1 MTTTKRTRQHVQV
14 DYTLGMCLLCKG
26 FLDFDQEGNKRELL
40 KCSDCH
46 QNGRTSAEIVKTYDW
61 QCNDCKS
68 CLVCQSKNDEGK
80 IVICNHCDRGYHT
93 FCCDPPLKHIPKD
106 DWYCKQCSSMPSPP
120 TSLPSPTISYNQPL
134 TPLSDSNQP
143 SHHHHHQSNTSY
155 RLRQS
160 PAHSAKFI
168 ESISL
173 PNTIMTKDT
182 PKRKSIKRKASSRLQ
197 DENHNRMAS
206 DSVKLRL
213 NLKETTRQTANRK
226 RGRPKAN
233 YKALEEE
240 ELFYKT
246 FGNKLTKAEADTT
259 RGTPNETDIATF
271 EKAKAKAEKSS
282 AAANASQSLIPA
294 PKVSKWEPV
303 LDVPKIRRISF
314 NDYLIDTWYVAPYPE
329 EYSQNSTLYICE
341 YCMKYMKSS
350 FIANRHQLKCKVRHP
365 PGDEIY
371 RDGNISIF
379 EVDGRKNKI
388 YCQNLCLMA
397 KMFLDHKTLYYD
409 VEPFLF
415 YIMTESD
422 ERGCHF
428 VGYFSKE
435 KRSSMNY
442 NVSCILTM
450 PIFQRK
456 GYGQFLIDFSYLLSK
471 KESKT
476 GSPERPLSDLG
487 LLSYR
492 SYWKNVLFRALE
504 DKEGYISIDD
514 LSSSTSLTPDD
525 IVSTL
530 ENNSMIQ
537 HDKVKG
543 EYSIV
548 VNPQVIK
555 NHLDNLRKKD
565 YARVNP
571 EKLTWTPFVL
581 SKDRL
586 AALLGQTKVTIKNV
600 DESTDVDVD

>member
-1 MTTTKRTRQHVQV
+1 
-14 DYTLGMCLLCKG
+14 
-26 FLDFDQEGNKRELL
+26 
-40 KCSDCH
+40 
-46 QNGRTSAEIVKTYDW
+46 
-61 QCNDCKS
+61 
-68 CLVCQSKNDEGK
+68 
-80 IVICNHCDRGYHT
+80 
-93 FCCDPPLKHIPKD
+93 
-106 DWYCKQCSSMPSPP
+106 MPSPP
-120 TSLPSPTISYNQPL
+120 TSLPSPIISYNQPL
-134 TPLSDSNQP
+134 TPLSDNNQP
-143 SHHHHHQSNTSY
+143 NQHHHQSHTSY

-160 PAHSAKFI
+160 PTHSAKFI
-168 ESISL
+168 ESITL
-173 PNTIMTKDT
+173 PKTIMAKDT
-182 PKRKSIKRKASSRLQ
+182 PRRKSIKRKASSHLQ
-197 DENHNRMAS
+197 DENNNRMAAE
-206 DSVKLRL
+206 SVKLRL
-213 NLKETTRQTANRK
+213 SVKEPSAQSAKRK

-233 YKALEEE
+233 NKALEEE

-259 RGTPNETDIATF
+259 RGTPTEADIATF
-271 EKAKAKAEKSS
+271 EKAKTKAEKSL
-282 AAANASQSLIPA
+282 AAANTSQPPIPA
-294 PKVSKWEPV
+294 QKNSKWEPV

-341 YCMKYMKSS
+341 YCMKYMKSN
-350 FIANRHQLKCKVRHP
+350 FVANRHRLKCKVRHP

-471 KESKT
+471 KENKT

-530 ENNSMIQ
+530 QNNNMIQ

-555 NHLDNLRKKD
+555 DHLTNLRKKN

>member
-1 MTTTKRTRQHVQV
+1 
-14 DYTLGMCLLCKG
+14 
-26 FLDFDQEGNKRELL
+26 
-40 KCSDCH
+40 
-46 QNGRTSAEIVKTYDW
+46 
-61 QCNDCKS
+61 
-68 CLVCQSKNDEGK
+68 
-80 IVICNHCDRGYHT
+80 
-93 FCCDPPLKHIPKD
+93 
-106 DWYCKQCSSMPSPP
+106 
-120 TSLPSPTISYNQPL
+120 
-134 TPLSDSNQP
+134 
-143 SHHHHHQSNTSY
+143 
-155 RLRQS
+155 
-160 PAHSAKFI
+160 
-168 ESISL
+168 
-173 PNTIMTKDT
+173 MTKDT
-182 PKRKSIKRKASSRLQ
+182 PRRRLIKRKASSRNQPQ
-197 DENHNRMAS
+197 DENNNRLS
-206 DSVKLRL
+206 TEPFKLRL
-213 NLKETTRQTANRK
+213 SVKDPSTPPVKRK
-226 RGRPKAN
+226 RGRPRAS
-233 YKALEEE
+233 YKDLEEE

-259 RGTPNETDIATF
+259 RGTPSESDIGTF
-271 EKAKAKAEKSS
+271 ERAKTRAEKSTSVVTVSHLAQS
-282 AAANASQSLIPA
+282 AQRDR
-294 PKVSKWEPV
+294 KWEPV
-303 LDVPKIRRISF
+303 LDVPKIRKISF
-314 NDYLIDTWYVAPYPE
+314 NDFLIDTWYVAPYPE

-341 YCMKYMKSS
+341 FCMKYMKSS
-350 FIANRHQLKCKVRHP
+350 YVADRHQLKCKVRHP

-371 RDGNISIF
+371 RDGKISIF

-456 GYGQFLIDFSYLLSK
+456 GYGQFLIDFSYLLSR
-471 KESKT
+471 KENKT
-476 GSPERPLSDLG
+476 GTPERPLSDLG

-492 SYWKNVLFRALE
+492 SYWKNILFRALE
-504 DKEGYISIDD
+504 NKEGYISIDD
-514 LSSSTSLTPDD
+514 LSSTTSLTPDD

-530 ENNSMIQ
+530 QNNNLIQ
-537 HDKVKG
+537 QDKVKG
-543 EYSIV
+543 EYSITV
-548 VNPQVIK
+548 DSQMIQ
-555 NHLDNLRKKD
+555 NHLANLNKKN

-581 SKDRL
+581 SRDRL

>member
-1 MTTTKRTRQHVQV
+1 
-14 DYTLGMCLLCKG
+14 
-26 FLDFDQEGNKRELL
+26 
-40 KCSDCH
+40 
-46 QNGRTSAEIVKTYDW
+46 
-61 QCNDCKS
+61 
-68 CLVCQSKNDEGK
+68 
-80 IVICNHCDRGYHT
+80 
-93 FCCDPPLKHIPKD
+93 
-106 DWYCKQCSSMPSPP
+106 MPSPP

-134 TPLSDSNQP
+134 TPLSDNNQP
-143 SHHHHHQSNTSY
+143 NHHHLPSQTSY

-168 ESISL
+168 ESITL
-173 PNTIMTKDT
+173 PKTIMTKYT
-182 PKRKSIKRKASSRLQ
+182 PKRKSIKRKASSKLQ
-197 DENHNRMAS
+197 DENHNRMAAE
-206 DSVKLRL
+206 SVKLRL
-213 NLKETTRQTANRK
+213 SLKETSAQSAKRK
-226 RGRPKAN
+226 RGRPKVN
-233 YKALEEE
+233 NKALEEE

-259 RGTPNETDIATF
+259 RGTPNETDIAAF
-271 EKAKAKAEKSS
+271 EKARAKAEKSL
-282 AAANASQSLIPA
+282 AAANASQPLIPTQ
-294 PKVSKWEPV
+294 KTSKWEPM
-303 LDVPKIRRISF
+303 LDVPKIRHISF

-476 GSPERPLSDLG
+476 GTPERPLSDLG

-530 ENNSMIQ
+530 QNNNMIQ

-548 VNPQVIK
+548 VNSQAIK
-555 NHLDNLRKKD
+555 NHLANLQKKD